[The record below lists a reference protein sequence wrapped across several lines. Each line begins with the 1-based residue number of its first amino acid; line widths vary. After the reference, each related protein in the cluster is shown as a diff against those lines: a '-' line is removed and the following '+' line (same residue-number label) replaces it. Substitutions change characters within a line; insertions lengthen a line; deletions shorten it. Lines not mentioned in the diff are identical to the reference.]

1 MDNNATS
8 YDYSQD
14 PTQKINVGQQIKS
27 IRKARSI
34 SLKTLSEMSGLNINT
49 LSLVENGKISP
60 SVNTLHQIA
69 NSLGVPIVA
78 LFQSENNLS
87 RIVFTKSLSTTKED
101 FGESVLENLCQKYF
115 NLSIQSFRITLKP
128 GESVCNSPAMH
139 PGHELIYCIRGKI
152 KYVIDKQVFILE
164 QGDSLIFESTR
175 PHCWENG
182 SGDESQFLL
191 IVHQDEFDQ
200 SVISKHVM
208 PMAVPI
214 S

>member
-1 MDNNATS
+1 MEKPAILNNNH
-8 YDYSQD
+8 QD
-14 PTQKINVGQQIKS
+14 EAQKVNVGQQIKS

-34 SLKTLSEMSGLNINT
+34 SLKKLSQMSGLNINT

-60 SVNTLHQIA
+60 SVNTLYQIA

-78 LFQSENNLS
+78 LFQSEENLS
-87 RIVFTKSLSTTKED
+87 RIVFTKSSSTTKEE
-101 FGESVLENLCQKYF
+101 FSESLLENLSQKYF

-128 GESVCNSPAMH
+128 GESVCNSPAEH
-139 PGHELIYCIRGKI
+139 PGHEYIYCLRGKI
-152 KYVIDKQVFILE
+152 KYTIENQVFILE

-182 SGDESQFLL
+182 SSDESQFLL

-200 SVISKHVM
+200 SVISKHIM
-208 PMAVPI
+208 PMSVSVI
-214 S
+214 